1 METFKHKTL
10 GTLTQCDYFG
20 ELRWEGDIELP
31 AFSSFRFTRNGRS
44 RRSKK
49 VPFAI
54 YCDDRPSAS
63 ALKMLLNIRKSQKQ
77 LVKNICVTFFDDL
90 RQQGYDDSGR
100 HTGHGMW
107 WSRDPVTVALSCREV
122 LLKRLKR
129 DRMWEPDDLFAV
141 LYEPTI
147 EIYPSTE
154 DSKGNPRTLID
165 MAAEF
170 EDEHGVS
177 VLTDGKH
184 VLNLGYSGEA

>member
-1 METFKHKTL
+1 
-10 GTLTQCDYFG
+10 
-20 ELRWEGDIELP
+20 
-31 AFSSFRFTRNGRS
+31 
-44 RRSKK
+44 
-49 VPFAI
+49 
-54 YCDDRPSAS
+54 
-63 ALKMLLNIRKSQKQ
+63 
-77 LVKNICVTFFDDL
+77 
-90 RQQGYDDSGR
+90 
-100 HTGHGMW
+100 MW

-147 EIYPSTE
+147 EIYPSTQ